1 VNALVA
7 VQGMALFLLL
17 GWKAW
22 HLTRAPRDLPLRCV
36 VACLACAVAGY
47 IAGLPGG
54 STTAPVSR
62 WLVLTDF
69 SLVVATACCLDC
81 FFIFSLLAAPAAR
94 RHALRRA
101 LWLAAAVGTM
111 TAAVA
116 VTPPGAGIRDQ
127 SVPAVA
133 VFYLAFLVVNGGF
146 LADAWHLAQRGAQ
159 DAAGAL
165 ARGLRLASAGFALL
179 TAALIPLTA
188 VVIMRWAHLAQAP
201 GLVTAGQLI
210 AVPGVL
216 VFLAGVG
223 YPGAVMRISAARVRA
238 RHRRLYR
245 QLAPLWDELHRA
257 FPQDALAR
265 VPSSPW
271 KEALSPWSVH
281 RRYYRRVIE
290 CRDGLVRISPHLA
303 ADDTAR
309 PLAERLLSALRTTPT
324 APNPPS
330 EAVPIAIPVSTGLD
344 ADAAE
349 LAALAAQVAAARHNQ
364 DQPTTGGT
372 S

>member
-1 VNALVA
+1 VFA
-7 VQGMALFLLL
+7 
-17 GWKAW
+17 
-22 HLTRAPRDLPLRCV
+22 
-36 VACLACAVAGY
+36 
-47 IAGLPGG
+47 
-54 STTAPVSR
+54 
-62 WLVLTDF
+62 DF
-69 SLVVATACCLDC
+69 SLVVVTACCLDC
-81 FFIFSLLAAPAAR
+81 FFVFSLLAAPAAR
-94 RHALRRA
+94 QHALRRA
-101 LWLAAAVGTM
+101 LWLTAAVGAM
-111 TAAVA
+111 AAAVA
-116 VTPPGAGIRDQ
+116 VTPSGASIRDQ

-133 VFYLAFLVVNGGF
+133 VFYLAFLVANGGF
-146 LADAWHLAQRGAQ
+146 LADAWRLAQRGAQ
-159 DAAGAL
+159 DAAGTL

-223 YPGAVMRISAARVRA
+223 YPGAVMRVKAARVWT

-257 FPQDALAR
+257 FLQDALTR
-265 VPSSPW
+265 VPTAPW
-271 KEALSPWSVH
+271 REALSPWSVH

-303 ADDTAR
+303 ADDSAR
-309 PLAERLLSALRTTPT
+309 PLAERLLSALRTAPT
-324 APNPPS
+324 VPDPS
-330 EAVPIAIPVSTGLD
+330 GEAVPIAIPASTGLD
-344 ADAAE
+344 ADADE
-349 LAALAAQVAAARHNQ
+349 LATLAAQAAAARHNQ
-364 DQPTTGGT
+364 DQPATGCT